1 MEMYAVQIIALLVL
15 LYLFFKVYRDYSD
28 GRLDWQG
35 VVAWTIIITVFAL
48 IALFPIQL
56 SGTIKRLLGLGRGL
70 DALFVVSIGLLFF
83 LVFDIYLRIDR
94 TEREITELTRKVA
107 IELEEINERLK
118 RLEEGKKTDG

>member
-1 MEMYAVQIIALLVL
+1 MYAVQIIALLVL

>member
-1 MEMYAVQIIALLVL
+1 MYAVQIIVLLVL

-35 VVAWTIIITVFAL
+35 VVAWTIIITLFAL

>member
-1 MEMYAVQIIALLVL
+1 MYAVQIIALLVL

-35 VVAWTIIITVFAL
+35 VVAWTIIITLFAL